1 MAKSWAKLF
10 LIGIISRNVIAS
22 STCQNATITSCE
34 QCMAVD
40 PDCIWCSDPLD
51 ENELKKVNKVRCRSR
66 NSPGNCRTF
75 IQPKS
80 DTIYV
85 DPMEQSLMPRRFN
98 ITLRRN
104 YPYNVS
110 LEFTRPEYANIDLF
124 YLLDLSIRDFNSLC
138 NKTKLFALFLK
149 AQTLFVLISS
159 SN

>member
-1 MAKSWAKLF
+1 MK
-10 LIGIISRNVIAS
+10 RNK
-22 STCQNATITSCE
+22 
-34 QCMAVD
+34 VD

-66 NSPGNCRTF
+66 NAPGNCRTF

-80 DTIYV
+80 DTDYI
-85 DPMEQSLMPRRFN
+85 DPMEQSLMPRKVN

-124 YLLDLSIRDFNSLC
+124 YLLDLSRRDF
-138 NKTKLFALFLK
+138 TKFK
-149 AQTLFVLISS
+149 
-159 SN
+159 